1 MAPLHVGGMDG
12 MTEAEALWSY
22 RTITTGLPET
32 IDGTTRPVDEV
43 DPAFKA
49 KQLTEWQDLL
59 DEVRD
64 YLADD
69 ASPEAREYF
78 AGEQRRIDAFR

>member
-1 MAPLHVGGMDG
+1 MSGL
-12 MTEAEALWSY
+12 TEAQALQSY
-22 RTITTGLPET
+22 RVITTGLPET
-32 IDGTTRPVDEV
+32 IDGTTGPVNEV

-78 AGEQRRIDAFR
+78 AAEQARIDRLLR